1 MQGKRKWLRPGLI
14 VLSLA
19 LSLAGCAQTPTIIF
33 DDSGN
38 YRKHEQQIMVPEA
51 SGQSTDQSLRMDMEG
66 GG

>member
-1 MQGKRKWLRPGLI
+1 MKEKRKWLKPGLI

-19 LSLAGCAQTPTIIF
+19 LSLAGCAQTSIIRI

-38 YRKHEQQIMVPEA
+38 YRKHEQLEMVPEP
-51 SGQSTDQSLRMDMEG
+51 SGQSTDQGLWMDMEG